1 MKNYV
6 TFETAVRLKAAG
18 FPQPEPEFGQVYFDV
33 DGDRL
38 IGLEKNFFFEKG
50 LDAPSLIS
58 DNREMRLFFAPTDA
72 DILAELPENYG
83 LFRRGEGFAVISLS
97 HGEIDGTEA
106 EHDNLAE
113 AAALAW
119 LALNEK
125 NPEP

>member
-6 TFETAVRLKAAG
+6 TFETAVKLKAAG

-50 LDAPSLIS
+50 LDAPSWIS

-72 DILAELPENYG
+72 DIL
-83 LFRRGEGFAVISLS
+83 EGTDLQMWWNVGDKCFWVKAWPNNKVAIFS
-97 HGEIDGTEA
+97 HK
-106 EHDNLAE
+106 NPAE